1 MLGLTAIDIAIIL
14 AYFGVVLYIGVFV
27 GKRRAKTLGDFFV
40 AGGRWGPFV
49 SFIFVVAS
57 VMGGAA
63 AVVVAGGAYR
73 SGLSGIWYY
82 WHPLFAVPIYFLF
95 ATIYKRSRV
104 FNAAAFFEMRYGHT
118 VSMLYAV
125 LGIGAVMLDIGGVQ
139 LATGKVIAGLT
150 GLTVDQAVIAAGIV
164 AALCIASGGQM
175 STLLTDMFTGVL
187 ILTVYSFM
195 LLPFLWH
202 STGGFHGLRTLPADV

>member
-1 MLGLTAIDIAIIL
+1 MILGLHPLDVTIIAI
-14 AYFGVVLYIGVFV
+14 YFAVVAYIGIVI
-27 GKRRAKTLGDFFV
+27 GQKKAKSLGDFFI
-40 AGGRWGPFV
+40 AGGGWGPFV

-57 VMGGAA
+57 AVGGSE

-73 SGLSGIWYY
+73 SGISGVWYY

-139 LATGKVIAGLT
+139 LATGKILSGLT
-150 GLTVDQAVIAAGIV
+150 GLSVD
-164 AALCIASGGQM
+164 
-175 STLLTDMFTGVL
+175 
-187 ILTVYSFM
+187 
-195 LLPFLWH
+195 
-202 STGGFHGLRTLPADV
+202 